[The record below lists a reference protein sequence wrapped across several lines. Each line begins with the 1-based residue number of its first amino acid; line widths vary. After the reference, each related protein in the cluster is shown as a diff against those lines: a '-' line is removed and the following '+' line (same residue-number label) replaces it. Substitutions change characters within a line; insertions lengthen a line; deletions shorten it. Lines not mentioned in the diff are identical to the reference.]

1 MQEESRL
8 DAAALQGELRT
19 MLYVLQVIC
28 KHQYLYVVCILTF
41 VYKHILH
48 LHYFSPACT
57 YTSRSLSS
65 PTFSPTFISTV
76 TFTTKTTSTTANP
89 TYFGRLHLLQ
99 HIIYII
105 FHRHLLI
112 HQDLLLCLNPHVHLP
127 IHLRL
132 CLHLQL
138 HLRLHPRLHLRLRQ
152 HYTSM
157 YT

>member
-1 MQEESRL
+1 
-8 DAAALQGELRT
+8 

-105 FHRHLLI
+105 FHRHLLTSRSFTLSKPTCTSTYTSSPMSTSTATSTFTPTPTSTSTSTL
-112 HQDLLLCLNPHVHLP
+112 HLHVHLN
-127 IHLRL
+127 
-132 CLHLQL
+132 LHS
-138 HLRLHPRLHLRLRQ
+138 RQ
-152 HYTSM
+152 HYTFM